1 MPSGLGSLMKQAC
14 VLLDKFSSDN
24 RCVDVFLEEASMDLQ
39 NIDPPERKFILE
51 VFSGCVEYKKL
62 LDVVISAFYVGN
74 KKWLHRS
81 DHSQFIVICYL
92 TIFSLDELG
101 LKNFSS
107 IVKSLGTQKMHLFL
121 YFFLSNLT
129 QLIQEEWNSIYEAEF
144 VQKNLVG
151 PLLRWRPEINLLLD
165 QLDAAKE
172 LEVRKAAVKTT
183 QCEEF
188 NLTKPRPHLPPIP
201 EPISVQEKSKPVPN
215 STYTAPKEMQI
226 IEEIKEKNQQKAE
239 ELLYEANVNQFRCG
253 NPEKS
258 EHTKKV
264 ISQITADFNSRLK
277 FDSFRSS
284 AIPHTNKVKS
294 YSVKLNN
301 ADIRRKEALH
311 DRQVKGNLQRIERL
325 VEGGR
330 DPLSILQGE
339 REILKSEHKEQVQRT
354 ELKRLETQICKKEVA
369 LARTRITEQNLKAA
383 QLKKEETAQL
393 MKRYAEKRLQEEE
406 QFRELAKQVAE
417 GEKNAKAAKEKI
429 TKLKQK
435 IVKEVSEQNQELLR
449 QALEE
454 QQKELCRKFQIIH
467 EIHVIETLPRIRLNG
482 FDDTET
488 ADHEL
493 HSGMSLAELKVRLAL
508 LRQRQQKEEEERR
521 SLIVAERQKKKQEMQ
536 EALEKIELH
545 RRVLAKE
552 AADRKEEKKAKQKLL
567 QQFVAQDET
576 ILALKKKLEEKTQ
589 ECQRMK
595 QTEKSRTKPTK
606 KASTG
611 PLAQK
616 DVKTWEELEQSLAR
630 YIQDTP

>member
-1 MPSGLGSLMKQAC
+1 
-14 VLLDKFSSDN
+14 
-24 RCVDVFLEEASMDLQ
+24 
-39 NIDPPERKFILE
+39 
-51 VFSGCVEYKKL
+51 GCVEYKKL

-74 KKWLHRS
+74 KKWLRRS
-81 DHSQFIVICYL
+81 DRSQFIVICYL

-121 YFFLSNLT
+121 HFFLSNLT
-129 QLIQEEWNSIYEAEF
+129 HLIQEELNSIYEAEF

-239 ELLYEANVNQFRCG
+239 VQRLLL
-253 NPEKS
+253 PS
-258 EHTKKV
+258 S
-264 ISQITADFNSRLK
+264 SQNRFWLLIITCNLENSK
-277 FDSFRSS
+277 
-284 AIPHTNKVKS
+284 
-294 YSVKLNN
+294 
-301 ADIRRKEALH
+301 
-311 DRQVKGNLQRIERL
+311 IERL

-330 DPLSILQGE
+330 DPLSILQRE
-339 REILKSEHKEQVQRT
+339 REILKREHKEQVQRT

-383 QLKKEETAQL
+383 QLKKEEL

-482 FDDTET
+482 FDDTEVSRFHT
-488 ADHEL
+488 QL
-493 HSGMSLAELKVRLAL
+493 HGSLGMSLAELKVRLAL

-552 AADRKEEKKAKQKLL
+552 EKKAKQKLL

-589 ECQRMK
+589 ECQRVK
-595 QTEKSRTKPTK
+595 QTEMSRTKPAK
-606 KASTG
+606 KTSTG
-611 PLAQK
+611 PPAQVSLPQEFILLVFEFLHLQLIILFIFFSQK